1 MTFAMSR
8 DSYDR
13 YLGRYSDEL
22 ASAFVAFVGM
32 SSGMRALDVGCG
44 PGALTEALANRLGAS
59 RVAAA
64 DPSESLLAAC
74 AERVSGADVRLAAA
88 GGLPWPDAAF
98 DVVASQL
105 VMNFLPDA
113 DAGLQEMCRVARPG
127 GVVSCCTWD
136 YASGMQMLRTFWDA
150 ALELDAAAPDE
161 GQVMR
166 YCNEAELAALWVHNG
181 LAGVETSPIDVTADY
196 AGFDDYWIPFTW
208 GGGPGG
214 AYCASLDPQ
223 RQRQLRASCF
233 NRLGA
238 PDGPFT
244 LAARAFAVRGRQP
257 TGRTQTP
264 RNPRT

>member
-13 YLGRYSDEL
+13 YMGRYSDEL
-22 ASAFVAFVGM
+22 ASAFVAFVGV
-32 SSGMRALDVGCG
+32 SPGMRALDVGCG

-59 RVAAA
+59 RGAAA

-88 GGLPWPDAAF
+88 GG
-98 DVVASQL
+98 
-105 VMNFLPDA
+105 
-113 DAGLQEMCRVARPG
+113 CPG
-127 GVVSCCTWD
+127 R
-136 YASGMQMLRTFWDA
+136 MQMLRTFWDA

-166 YCNEAELAALWVHNG
+166 YCNEAELAALWVRNG
-181 LAGVETSPIDVTADY
+181 LAEIETIAIDVTAAY
-196 AGFDDYWIPFTW
+196 ADFDDYWIPFTW

-223 RQRQLRASCF
+223 RQQQLRASCF
-233 NRLGA
+233 RRLGA

-244 LAARAFAVRGRQP
+244 LAARAFAVRGRQT

>member
-1 MTFAMSR
+1 VWAR
-8 DSYDR
+8 PADR
-13 YLGRYSDEL
+13 
-22 ASAFVAFVGM
+22 
-32 SSGMRALDVGCG
+32 
-44 PGALTEALANRLGAS
+44 GAGEPPRCLT
-59 RVAAA
+59 VAAA
-64 DPSESLLAAC
+64 DPSESLLASC

-88 GGLPWPDAAF
+88 AGLPWPDATF

-127 GVVSCCTWD
+127 GAVSCCTWD
-136 YASGMQMLRTFWDA
+136 YAGGMQMLRTFWDA

-161 GQVMR
+161 GRVMR
-166 YCNEAELAALWVHNG
+166 YCNEDELTALWVRNG
-181 LAGVETSPIDVTADY
+181 LAEVETIAIDVTADY
-196 AGFDDYWIPFTW
+196 ADFDDYWIPFTW

-223 RQRQLRASCF
+223 RQQQLRASCCC
-233 NRLGA
+233 RLGA

-244 LAARAFAVRGRQP
+244 VAARAFAVRGHRP
-257 TGRTQTP
+257 TDRTQTP